1 MTGCSTKRKETVQ
14 VIGDL
19 ISAWKLPF
27 VINSIVDNG
36 NNTYTLYVPKT
47 YYLQVNK
54 RKELTINNID
64 YTILDVKNNEEVT
77 LRGTIIPPVDTFD
90 LPVPYYFNG
99 TIVQT
104 NTELAREKSLA
115 KKTPMIFLRRPFS
128 ETLDAADLVDSDTAN
143 TAQLVLYFL
152 TEANFD
158 SWLTSQ
164 HDKHAIVPMRN
175 MIYEFI
181 EMLKANEKYI
191 SRFSNYEVTD
201 LIKFGIVTQ
210 NGVTA
215 GLFSDN
221 YSGAELSITLGIK
234 YQCICE

>member
-1 MTGCSTKRKETVQ
+1 MASCSTKRKETVQ

-19 ISAWKLPF
+19 ISSWQLPF

-36 NNTYTLYVPKT
+36 DGTYTLYVPKT
-47 YYLQVNK
+47 YYLQKGNR
-54 RKELTINNID
+54 RKLTINLID
-64 YTILDVKNNEEVT
+64 YLVNDVQNNESVT
-77 LRGTIIPPVDTFD
+77 LKGSVIPPANTFN

-99 TIVQT
+99 TIIQT
-104 NTELAREKSLA
+104 NTELKREQELS
-115 KKTPMIFLRRPFS
+115 KKTPMVFLRRPFE
-128 ETLDAADLVDSDTAN
+128 ETLDAADINDTDTAN
-143 TAQLVLYFL
+143 SAALTLYFL
-152 TEANFD
+152 TESNFKE
-158 SWLTSQ
+158 WLTSD
-164 HDKHAIVPMRN
+164 HDKNAIVPMRN

-191 SRFSNYEVTD
+191 DRLTNYQVTD
-201 LIKFGIVTQ
+201 LIKFGLVTQ

-221 YSGAELSITLGIK
+221 YSGAELNITLGIK